1 MKVVVDL
8 NDPGQP
14 DPESVNKGYNE
25 ELDRPRPSSID
36 QWLGLSAS
44 LYALYT
50 PNTTSHIENIMLYSL

>member
-1 MKVVVDL
+1 MKVAVDL

-36 QWLGLSAS
+36 QWLELSAS